1 MALIDLAS
9 SKSVWRGMKY
19 YKQNK
24 VTSFE
29 ANEDGTYEGKVAGS
43 GGEDYLVHVD
53 MEHPRKSTC
62 NCPMANG
69 KRVICKHI
77 VAVSLCVDSSEADR
91 FKNEKTIYA
100 SEEEERR
107 AKRYSNL
114 MSFAMKM
121 SKEELREAY
130 VELMLELEE
139 IRYKEKYGK

>member
-9 SKSVWRGMKY
+9 NKSVWRGIEY

-29 ANEDGTYEGKVAGS
+29 VNKDGTYEGKVAGS
-43 GGEDYLVHVD
+43 GSEEYLVHVD

-69 KRVICKHI
+69 KNIICKHI
-77 VAVSLCVDSSEADR
+77 VAVSLCADSSEADR
-91 FKNEKTIYA
+91 FKSEKTIYA

-121 SKEELREAY
+121 SKKELQEAY
-130 VELMLELEE
+130 VELMIELEE

>member
-9 SKSVWRGMKY
+9 NKSVWRGIEY

-24 VTSFE
+24 VTFFE
-29 ANEDGTYEGKVAGS
+29 VNKDGTYEGKVAGS
-43 GGEDYLVHVD
+43 GSEEYLVHVD

-69 KRVICKHI
+69 KRIICKHI

-91 FKNEKTIYA
+91 FKSEKTIYA

-121 SKEELREAY
+121 SKKELQEAY
-130 VELMLELEE
+130 VELMIELER

>member
-9 SKSVWRGMKY
+9 NKSVWRGIEY

-24 VTSFE
+24 VTFFE
-29 ANEDGTYEGKVAGS
+29 VNKDGTYEGKVAGS
-43 GGEDYLVHVD
+43 GSEEYLIHVD

-62 NCPMANG
+62 NCPVANG
-69 KRVICKHI
+69 KHIICKHI
-77 VAVSLCVDSSEADR
+77 VVVSLCVDSSEADR
-91 FKNEKTIYA
+91 FKSEKTIYA
-100 SEEEERR
+100 SEEEERL

-121 SKEELREAY
+121 SKKELQEAY
-130 VELMLELEE
+130 VELMIELER